1 MFWLLL
7 PTPRKTFDPPTFL
20 LIVTLIDSRHPKVSI
35 MLCDLTFN
43 ISVSRPFSH
52 NFAQM
57 SCQVPKNL
65 HFTETILTFAPF
77 EATLR
82 RMCAGERT
90 GKKLSHNSASQ
101 IHFPPRWAGGRHGLQ
116 CAPCSAPKMSKNH
129 SRPLLLT
136 GGDRHFFTDTLCP
149 IPAVNCC
156 CCPDFLEIRFV
167 LQRNLIF
174 PGAKSCFQSHKS
186 ICQLLNWPTVSRQRR
201 CEAYCQSRLS

>member
-1 MFWLLL
+1 MSSISL
-7 PTPRKTFDPPTFL
+7 KTFL
-20 LIVTLIDSRHPKVSI
+20 LLSH
-35 MLCDLTFN
+35 LGLT
-43 ISVSRPFSH
+43 
-52 NFAQM
+52 
-57 SCQVPKNL
+57 
-65 HFTETILTFAPF
+65 
-77 EATLR
+77 ATSY
-82 RMCAGERT
+82 MCVGQRT
-90 GKKLSHNSASQ
+90 SKKLSHNSEHSKASLSPADG
-101 IHFPPRWAGGRHGLQ
+101 HWEGGTCVLLQ
-116 CAPCSAPKMSKNH
+116 CASLPATTCSAPKMSKN
-129 SRPLLLT
+129 SLGCPLLLT